1 MVTVAKQ
8 CGHEL
13 FYGRGERKLLS
24 LLFSILMVVWRKLV
38 KVFSV

>member
-24 LLFSILMVVWRKLV
+24 LLFYVLMVVWRELV
-38 KVFSV
+38 KVFSI